1 MANEYTVN
9 QSDLIAV
16 ADAIRAKGST
26 TDALMFP
33 GGFVD
38 AVGAIQAGS
47 GGDEYKYAYQAL
59 AQRSISGD
67 WVDDVSEYVGKS
79 AFSHM
84 TCNSIRFKKATK
96 AWDRAFESSNVPTI
110 IFDNRMDLSSTF
122 LIIGS
127 KTKKL
132 VLKNGFSMVG
142 ANLFFQAYFLDTLVL
157 GGDFSNL
164 TIANSGLKDN
174 TLIGTGE
181 GYIYV
186 PADLISTYENATNWS
201 VLAGKF
207 RAIEDYPG
215 IDEV

>member
-67 WVDDVSEYVGKS
+67 WVDDVSEYVGNS

-84 TCNSIRFKKATK
+84 TCNSIRFKKATETK
-96 AWDRAFESSNVPTI
+96 LRAFDQSNVPTI
-110 IFDNRMDLSSTF
+110 IFDNRMENLGQF
-122 LIIGS
+122 MLIGS

-132 VLKNGFSMVG
+132 VLKNGFSKVG
-142 ANLFFQAYFLDTLVL
+142 INAFFQASYFDTLVL
-157 GGDFSNL
+157 GGDFSDLTAISTNL
-164 TIANSGLKDN
+164 NDHTP
-174 TLIGTGE
+174 IGTGE

-186 PADLISTYENATNWS
+186 PADLISTYENATNWA
-201 VLAGKF
+201 VFAGKF